1 MTSAGGSPYTNE
13 QGRNGPPRY
22 SALSVADLPV
32 YPTPEDL
39 DISSLYA
46 GTDTRQIF
54 EFTLESGGTTS
65 KRHTWATLQLS
76 SVVPNAVKRP
86 RYTGGDNVEGSIILD
101 LKRPQT
107 IHSVVVLLRGKMM
120 TNALTEGTQVFLE
133 SSHTIRSGGAANR
146 GNPNS
151 KYTTPQTVL
160 ERGINGNVMYEVVV
174 KIVSGLLRTK
184 DRITANVLYVPVIKA
199 PPLPPLRASA
209 YRAGT
214 YLVGPDD
221 DPSGWHALS
230 PLKLNI
236 NVKER
241 PSLAADI
248 VCTVYVANPTVY
260 TRGTV
265 IPCYL
270 ICEAPDQSEIDE
282 IGVLL
287 HAFTSQQCVSL
298 KLTQRVL
305 YVRDPLQAAS
315 YKRADLAKSGVGKVE
330 DHTSHHN
337 EIGVAV
343 WWTPGSLGD
352 RHAGGDL
359 EPGTRSCLEGE
370 IHLDS
375 AILPS
380 TETPFLVI
388 SHAVSSSVDES
399 QDLNISVLP
408 CDGGERGPTIH
419 KRHSSS
425 ASHATPQNPSPQELG
440 LFQVTIVTSNGEGS
454 PVPAP
459 FTPRPPRKKKDVTT
473 VQDLQY
479 HSNVFGVFR

>member
-1 MTSAGGSPYTNE
+1 
-13 QGRNGPPRY
+13 
-22 SALSVADLPV
+22 
-32 YPTPEDL
+32 
-39 DISSLYA
+39 
-46 GTDTRQIF
+46 
-54 EFTLESGGTTS
+54 
-65 KRHTWATLQLS
+65 
-76 SVVPNAVKRP
+76 
-86 RYTGGDNVEGSIILD
+86 
-101 LKRPQT
+101 
-107 IHSVVVLLRGKMM
+107 
-120 TNALTEGTQVFLE
+120 
-133 SSHTIRSGGAANR
+133 
-146 GNPNS
+146 
-151 KYTTPQTVL
+151 
-160 ERGINGNVMYEVVV
+160 MYEVVV

-184 DRITANVLYVPVIKA
+184 DRITANVPYVPVIKA

-221 DPSGWHALS
+221 DPSGWYALS

-236 NVKER
+236 DVKER

-248 VCTVYVANPTVY
+248 VCTVYVANPIVY

-330 DHTSHHN
+330 DHTNYN

-343 WWTPGSLGD
+343 WWTPGILGV
-352 RHAGGDL
+352 RHARGDL

-375 AILPS
+375 GILPS
-380 TETPFLVI
+380 TKTPFLVI

-408 CDGGERGPTIH
+408 RDGGKRGPTIH

-425 ASHATPQNPSPQELG
+425 ASHAAPQNPSPQELG

-459 FTPRPPRKKKDVTT
+459 FTLRPPRKKKDVTT
-473 VQDLQY
+473 VQDLKY